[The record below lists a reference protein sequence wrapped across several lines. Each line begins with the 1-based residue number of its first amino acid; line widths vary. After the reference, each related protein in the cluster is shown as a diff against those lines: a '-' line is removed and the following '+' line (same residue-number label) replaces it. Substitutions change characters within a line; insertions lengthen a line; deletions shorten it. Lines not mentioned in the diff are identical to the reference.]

1 MESEMGKTADH
12 KVIEAENKW
21 GKAIWKIVIGASLS
35 RPDVITICRTKDE
48 ADKLCEELNN
58 DPWFLDRGYTRAD
71 RIASFDKYYSK

>member
-35 RPDVITICRTKDE
+35 RPDVI
-48 ADKLCEELNN
+48 
-58 DPWFLDRGYTRAD
+58 
-71 RIASFDKYYSK
+71 